1 MIRSVG
7 FLLVC
12 GILRTSPLSAQQD
25 TPPQSKLL
33 NGISSAEVKA
43 IQESRRKADQELFSN
58 HDYDPPEIASS
69 LGDPD
74 CLIAIAR
81 VTSVAAEEN
90 PVSPGLNVELEIE
103 QLLRG
108 SSDKTHIYVV
118 SRWRPPPPPGSG
130 VYVLGRLPNALDRTE
145 PKVGNRYLIG
155 YNLDMLGYQGTKAW
169 FRGGMDF
176 NVSDQTRTL
185 AEVRHFLDIESDAG
199 ASDLSPFITA
209 LNDPIHWIRD
219 LVAQRLANSDAC
231 HSSSACGDA
240 LLSHAHELL
249 HSKTARERYEGL
261 QWLQPLVAATRKHRA
276 GSSMDNDTLRD
287 LLVSA
292 ISDPNVRIGDRAF
305 EDLAVRDFYRN
316 ATPGQ
321 CLEVIA
327 PLRRSAVWNY
337 DESKNG
343 FTGTPLGDS
352 TSCNAPDPTSQ
363 TR

>member
-12 GILRTSPLSAQQD
+12 GILLTSPLSAQQD
-25 TPPQSKLL
+25 PPPQSKLL

-43 IQESRRKADQELFSN
+43 IQESRGKAEQELFSS

-90 PVSPGLNVELEIE
+90 PASPGLNVELEIE

-130 VYVLGRLPNALDRTE
+130 VYVLGRPLIVLDRTE
-145 PKVGNRYLIG
+145 PKVGNRYLMG

-185 AEVRHFLDIESDAG
+185 AEVQHFLDIESDAS
-199 ASDLSPFITA
+199 ASDPSPFIAA
-209 LNDPIHWIRD
+209 LNDPIRWIRD
-219 LVAQRLANSDAC
+219 LVAHRLANSDAC
-231 HSSSACGDA
+231 HASPACGNA
-240 LLSHAHELL
+240 LLSRARELL

-261 QWLQPLVAATRKHRA
+261 RWLQPLVATARIHKT

-292 ISDPNVRIGDRAF
+292 TSDPNVVIGDRAF
-305 EDLAVRDFYRN
+305 ADLAHRKFYQ
-316 ATPGQ
+316 TSKPGQ

-327 PLRRSAVWNY
+327 PVRRSAVWNY